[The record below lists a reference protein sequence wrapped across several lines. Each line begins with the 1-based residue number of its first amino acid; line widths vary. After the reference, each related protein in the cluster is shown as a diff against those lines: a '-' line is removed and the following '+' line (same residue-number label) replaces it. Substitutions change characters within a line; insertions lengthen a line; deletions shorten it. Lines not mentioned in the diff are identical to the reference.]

1 MSDLK
6 ETGKKKPAGQAAG
19 RQKRAVVRRPPELIA
34 VDQMIEGFKKKLEKE
49 HPKMSVGDFIRLVQL
64 RGELGEDAPREI
76 RVTWVEPAEQELAN
90 KT

>member
-6 ETGKKKPAGQAAG
+6 ETGKKPAGQAAA
-19 RQKRAVVRRPPELIA
+19 RPRRAVVRKPPELIA
-34 VDQMIEGFKKKLEKE
+34 VDKMIKGFKKKLDKAD
-49 HPKMSVGDFIRLVQL
+49 PKMSVGDFIRLVQL

-76 RVTWVEPAEQELAN
+76 RVTWVEPAEQEPAN